1 MNTLP
6 TQVPPPPPAPVAPDE
21 VPTWH
26 ELRDRFA
33 DLMKDIGTE
42 LRELWSHEGKELREV
57 ASARAMPAL
66 RRARAEL
73 DKLITRLEQRLA
85 KEPPVPPR

>member
-1 MNTLP
+1 
-6 TQVPPPPPAPVAPDE
+6 
-21 VPTWH
+21 
-26 ELRDRFA
+26 
-33 DLMKDIGTE
+33 MKDIGTE

>member
-21 VPTWH
+21 TPSWP

-33 DLMKDIGTE
+33 DLVKDIGTE
-42 LRELWSHEGKELREV
+42 LRELWSHEGKDLQQV
-57 ASARAMPAL
+57 ATARAVPAL
-66 RRARAEL
+66 RRARLEL
-73 DKLITRLEQRLA
+73 DKLITRLEQWLE
-85 KEPPVPPR
+85 KEPPTPPR

>member
-6 TQVPPPPPAPVAPDE
+6 TPATPPPPPVVPDD
-21 VPTWH
+21 VPPWH
-26 ELRDRFA
+26 ELRARFA
-33 DLMKDIGTE
+33 AVVKDIGTE
-42 LRELWSHEGKELREV
+42 LRELWSHDGKELRQ
-57 ASARAMPAL
+57 AATARAVPAL

-85 KEPPVPPR
+85 KEPPAPPR